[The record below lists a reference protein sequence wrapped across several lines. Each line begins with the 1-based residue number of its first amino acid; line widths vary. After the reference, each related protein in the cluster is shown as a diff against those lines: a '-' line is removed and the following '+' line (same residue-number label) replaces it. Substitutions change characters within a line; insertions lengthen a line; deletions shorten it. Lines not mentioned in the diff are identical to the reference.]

1 MVIDT
6 NAIDVEYV
14 FCTEKI
20 NLRSGQNNDP
30 ILGKA
35 TRNHSI
41 LIILILTSPA
51 NVNRREIIR
60 GTWLSLW
67 KNSSVVQYH
76 FVVGGGGF
84 KEEIHSF
91 IAEEQSVHHDL
102 IVLPHVYDDY
112 KSLTKK
118 VLEAFVWID
127 KAVNH
132 FKYLLK
138 CDDDSFVQVDK
149 VLSELQTL
157 KLAKEHSLYWGFFN
171 GRAQVKVSGKW
182 KESDWVLC
190 DYYLPYALG
199 GGYVLSQKLIH
210 FIAVNAKFLRLY
222 NSEDVSVGVWLSAVA
237 NVTRLHDPRFDT
249 EFMSRGCSNTY
260 LVTHKHDATTM
271 RKMFVTLK
279 ESGRLCDVE
288 YRTRDSYMYNWNV
301 PPSKCCIRND
311 SSIP

>member
-1 MVIDT
+1 MLQLMKRR
-6 NAIDVEYV
+6 AAV
-14 FCTEKI
+14 FSGLLSFIAGCTLTLNLLNLDSCTEKI
-20 NLRSGQNNDP
+20 SLRSEQNKDP
-30 ILGKA
+30 MLGKA

-51 NVNRREIIR
+51 NINRRDVIR

-76 FVVGGGGF
+76 FVVGGRGF
-84 KEEIHSF
+84 NEEMHLF

-102 IVLPHVYDDY
+102 IVLPHVYEDY
-112 KSLTKK
+112 RSLTQK

-127 KAVNH
+127 KAVKH

-149 VLSELQTL
+149 VVSELQTL
-157 KLAKEHSLYWGFFN
+157 KLTEEHSLYWGFFN

-182 KESDWVLC
+182 RESDWVLC

-210 FIAVNAKFLRLY
+210 FIAANAKFLR
-222 NSEDVSVGVWLSAVA
+222 
-237 NVTRLHDPRFDT
+237 
-249 EFMSRGCSNTY
+249 
-260 LVTHKHDATTM
+260 
-271 RKMFVTLK
+271 
-279 ESGRLCDVE
+279 
-288 YRTRDSYMYNWNV
+288 
-301 PPSKCCIRND
+301 
-311 SSIP
+311 